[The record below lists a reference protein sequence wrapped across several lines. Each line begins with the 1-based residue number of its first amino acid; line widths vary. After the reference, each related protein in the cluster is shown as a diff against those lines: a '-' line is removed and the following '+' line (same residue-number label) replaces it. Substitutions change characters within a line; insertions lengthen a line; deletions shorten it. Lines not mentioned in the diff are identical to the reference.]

1 LKSAFGQPS
10 FGEKLKGRRRTL
22 GLSQLRLAL
31 EAGVSARHLSFIE
44 SGRSQPSREMVL
56 RLAQQLRVPLRE
68 QNAFL
73 LAAGFAPAFEQR
85 ALDAPELAA
94 VREATALVLANHDP
108 FPAVALDRRR
118 DVVMSNRAGARLV
131 DGVAPELL
139 TPKMNIYRVLLHP
152 RGLAPRIVGFADY
165 SSHLL
170 ARLQRDAEIS
180 ADGELRALLAEVE
193 KYPGVG
199 PVGQAAPGNVSAFL
213 TLRVRDEAGELA
225 FVTTLATFGT
235 PFDVT
240 VSELVIESLFPANA
254 FTAKRLRAMATAG
267 DGREESPSIT
277 SEGSASGGGRT

>member
-1 LKSAFGQPS
+1 VRSAFGQPS
-10 FGEKLKGRRRTL
+10 FGEKLRGRRRTL

-94 VREATALVLANHDP
+94 VREAAALVLANHEP

-118 DVVMSNRAGARLV
+118 DVVMSNRAGAHLV
-131 DGVAPELL
+131 ESVAPELL
-139 TPKMNIYRVLLHP
+139 APTTNIYRVLLHP
-152 RGLAPRIVGFADY
+152 RGLASRIVGFAEY

-170 ARLQRDAEIS
+170 ARLQRDAEVS
-180 ADGELRALLAEVE
+180 ADGELGALLAEVE
-193 KYPGVG
+193 RYPGVG
-199 PVGQAAPGNVSAFL
+199 SVNQATPSNATAFL

-240 VSELVIESLFPANA
+240 VSELIIESLFPANA
-254 FTAKRLRAMATAG
+254 FTAKRLREISAA
-267 DGREESPSIT
+267 REPKEWPPAIT
-277 SEGSASGGGRT
+277 SEGSARRDRRT